1 MENLLLILA
10 TSFVLRLSSSRK
22 LQHCFIGDTGCFLLF
37 AKSSPFE
44 KRKTE
49 SGDDLYFNEFSEKGV
64 TYGVIC
70 VEMKSEYD
78 PDDAIDMLARYMNQ
92 LRGPFF
98 VFHQVG
104 QERSKDWNHASS
116 ITLVDYWQDARGV
129 DCKVKGYTNG
139 KTLAVLYVRNIGEAE
154 VAKQEAFLDSF
165 HFHSGQP
172 A

>member
-10 TSFVLRLSSSRK
+10 TSFVLRLSSRK

-37 AKSSPFE
+37 AKGTTFE

-49 SGDDLYFNEFSEKGV
+49 SGDDLYFNEFTEKGV

-70 VEMKSEYD
+70 VEMKSKYD
-78 PDDAIDMLARYMNQ
+78 VDDALDMLARYMNQ

-98 VFHQVG
+98 IFHQVG
-104 QERSKDWNHASS
+104 QERSKDWNWASS
-116 ITLVDYWQDARGV
+116 ITLVDYWQDAKGV

-139 KTLAVLYVRNIGEAE
+139 KTLAVLYVQNIGEAE
-154 VAKQEAFLDSF
+154 VAKQDTFLDSF
-165 HFHSGQP
+165 HFHSGQTG
-172 A
+172 

>member
-10 TSFVLRLSSSRK
+10 TSFVWRLSSARK
-22 LQHCFIGDTGCFLLF
+22 LQHCFVGNTGCFLLF
-37 AKSSPFE
+37 IKGSEFE
-44 KRKTE
+44 KTKTE

-64 TYGVIC
+64 VYGAIC
-70 VEMKSEYD
+70 ISMNRHFEPGESL
-78 PDDAIDMLARYMNQ
+78 DMLGSYMNK

-104 QERSKDWNHASS
+104 QEISKDWNRSSS
-116 ITLVDYWQDARGV
+116 ITLVDHWQDAGGK

-139 KTLAVLYVRNIGEAE
+139 NVIAVLYVKNIGEAD
-154 VAKQEAFLDSF
+154 VVKQEAFLDSF
-165 HFHSGQP
+165 HFK

>member
-10 TSFVLRLSSSRK
+10 TTFVLRLSSARK
-22 LQHCFIGDTGCFLLF
+22 LQPCLIGDTGCFLLF
-37 AKSSPFE
+37 TKNNEFE

-49 SGDDLYFNEFSEKGV
+49 SGDDLYFNEFTEKGV

-70 VEMKSEYD
+70 VMMKATYNAKESMEM
-78 PDDAIDMLARYMNQ
+78 LGRYMNQ

-104 QERSKDWNHASS
+104 LERSKDWNEVSTIS
-116 ITLVDYWQDARGV
+116 LEDYWQDGKGV

-139 KTLAVLYVRNIGEAE
+139 KTLAVLYVKNIGEAE

-165 HFHSGQP
+165 HFR